1 MNFLKGVT
9 IRKKLISSFLI
20 LAFLIAIAGGVGINN
35 ARRIN
40 NNAESMYSDSII
52 AIKDLDN
59 IKLNI
64 EKERGYLIN
73 LMCDPTENQNDR
85 QYIRKLIEVD
95 LRDSNKKS
103 MDEYEKVKSTDIEK
117 KDYNEFKNKL
127 ENYRKVRI
135 KVFDLVS
142 ANNENGAIEVY
153 LKEIKPLRN
162 EIVTLIDKIN
172 NTRLESVK
180 GDYLENKKLFSKVT
194 ITLTSLTIISITV
207 AIILTVVILKDIMAS
222 LNEIRDYAKRLSKYD
237 ISKSMNV
244 IGQDEISIIAKDLNL
259 AQNNIKGLIE
269 TIINNSFAMNKMSEE
284 LASTVIIIKNK
295 VNTID
300 EAAQEINRG
309 TQENSASTEEISAS
323 TEEVN
328 SSVEELAI
336 RSSEGSNNANESKER
351 ALKVKEYGENAI
363 KETNVIYEE
372 KQQKILKAIEDGKVV
387 AEIKIMADSIAQIA
401 EQTNLLA
408 LNAAI
413 EAARAGEQGRGFAV
427 VAEEVRKLAEQSADA
442 VLTIQNTI
450 SKVQNAFA
458 NLSTNSKEVLDFM
471 DTKIKNILNH
481 SLKSSNQYYED
492 SEYVSSMS
500 EDLASMTEEINA
512 TMNQVAEAVQ
522 NMAMTAQESAE
533 NTSSILSSVEETMD
547 IMDKVLKT
555 SDGQEELSEKLNT
568 LVKKFKIE

>member
-194 ITLTSLTIISITV
+194 ITLTSLTIIGITV

>member
-194 ITLTSLTIISITV
+194 ITLTSLTIIGIMV

-413 EAARAGEQGRGFAV
+413 EAARAGEQGKGFAV

-450 SKVQNAFA
+450 SKVQDAFA

-471 DTKIKNILNH
+471 DTKIKNILDH

-547 IMDKVLKT
+547 ITDKVLKA
-555 SDGQEELSEKLNT
+555 SDSQEELSEKLNT